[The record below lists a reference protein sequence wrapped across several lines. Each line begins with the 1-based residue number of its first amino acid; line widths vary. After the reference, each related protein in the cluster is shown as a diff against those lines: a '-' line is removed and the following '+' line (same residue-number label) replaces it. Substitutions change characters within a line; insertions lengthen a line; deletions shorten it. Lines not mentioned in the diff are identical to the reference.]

1 MIYQIYDYKPSMNWE
16 NISTNE
22 KRPVSSEIFI
32 RNMLNSSIEN
42 NLFDFILVVN
52 HKLNFFLRKV
62 YFNSIYSNSQVIIE
76 NLDYF
81 IKLIMRGDVIMG
93 MSCCLNKLVELIEKN
108 YWSISDN
115 NSNEFQKDINMM
127 FSQDT
132 LSIISIVKS
141 NNILFINHDADPIYL
156 MHK

>member
-52 HKLNFFLRKV
+52 HKLIFF
-62 YFNSIYSNSQVIIE
+62 
-76 NLDYF
+76 
-81 IKLIMRGDVIMG
+81 
-93 MSCCLNKLVELIEKN
+93 
-108 YWSISDN
+108 
-115 NSNEFQKDINMM
+115 
-127 FSQDT
+127 
-132 LSIISIVKS
+132 
-141 NNILFINHDADPIYL
+141 
-156 MHK
+156 